1 MFASPRGTASRILD
15 SVDDALGLTGGESQD
30 RLAEPRRFVE
40 AGAVSVLSLDVFD
53 TTLWRT
59 VPRPTDA
66 FLLLGSEIAEQGLLA
81 SRIDPYA
88 FRRLRIA
95 AEARARQTAAA
106 RVNRAEVTLDDIWS
120 QFPERL
126 FQDGAIASMPERE
139 LELER
144 RITIP
149 DLDIAELAKSALEQG
164 CRLAFVS
171 NTYFNR
177 QQLARLL
184 SRPELDL
191 VQEAKVFPSS
201 AYGMGKGDAAF
212 WRTVLHEM
220 DVPPERMLHVGD
232 ELVSDVNTPSQL
244 GIRTHHYP
252 RLNKYLSRVL
262 TRERVAGPEP
272 HSPPVSAL
280 NTRSGDLG
288 ITGLRTKVATRVN
301 DLELVGDL
309 PVAWQYGAAVLGPV
323 LTGFTQWVHNQ
334 AEELKTPTVWCM
346 MREGELLADMINRVA
361 SQRRSEIEGRPIWLS
376 RHVTG
381 RATLTKLDEQ
391 ELRSMVARRMAPT
404 AQRLIRNLGLS
415 EAEVPELQALMSR
428 SLDRSEVVDE
438 VVGVLCTREQLRER
452 ILEESSKARR
462 RLVSY
467 LAATTGDMD
476 TLTLVD
482 LGWGGTI
489 QSQLS
494 RALQASGIHTHL
506 IGLYMAM
513 NDGAYWR
520 VLEGCEMHSYLTSLG
535 SPEGVTAQISRSP
548 EVIEQVC
555 LATTGSLLDFDDD
568 GRPIRDTAVPTPQQ
582 VICKLVTQHGVRAF
596 QNEWLRY
603 ADSIPTWPRLDGA
616 EVQYLLEV
624 LRASVS
630 EPTADEARVFG
641 AWEHEDNFGTD
652 HGDHVI
658 PEHLAPFVP
667 YLSPLHLLEMSTKDV
682 YWPMGLAARYDSG
695 LSSASS
701 ALLSGRVSPDVFE
714 PGRNAISARLH
725 VHPAS
730 SDEAFEEQPVRVNR
744 NGLSYVHFR
753 VDQPNIAELRFF
765 PTDQPSVFRID
776 WIDLALKIE
785 GNRAVQ
791 RIHLEGEAQLAG
803 LIYSGCRWLYDGVA
817 MGFGRDPHVIIQLD
831 GLAAGQVYGVEMQVA
846 FGVMPIRVPLR
857 PVPISPDKSAK
868 VTWVASRVRAEAK
881 HGGVKA
887 VIRGAYRLARRALKI
902 TGR

>member
-1 MFASPRGTASRILD
+1 MFAPPQRTASRISN
-15 SVDDALGLTGGESQD
+15 SVDDALSLTGSEGQD
-30 RLAEPRRFVE
+30 RLAEARRFVG

-66 FLLLGSEIAEQGLLA
+66 FLLLGSELAEQGLLA
-81 SRIDPYA
+81 HQIDPYA

-106 RVNRAEVTLDDIWS
+106 RLNRVEVTLDEIWS
-120 QFPERL
+120 QFPETL
-126 FQDGAIASMPERE
+126 FQDGTVGSMPERE

-144 RITIP
+144 RITVP
-149 DLDIAELAKSALEQG
+149 DLDIVELAKCALEQG
-164 CRLAFVS
+164 CRLALVS

-184 SRPELDL
+184 SRPELDFL
-191 VQEAKVFPSS
+191 QEAQIFPSS
-201 AYGMGKGDAAF
+201 AYGIGKGDAAL
-212 WRTVLHEM
+212 WRAVLHEM
-220 DVPPERMLHVGD
+220 NVSPELMLHIGD
-232 ELVSDVNTPSQL
+232 ELVSDVTTPSQI
-244 GIRTHHYP
+244 GIRTHYYP
-252 RLNKYLSRVL
+252 RLNKYLSCL
-262 TRERVAGPEP
+262 FTREGVTRPEP
-272 HSPPVSAL
+272 DSPPVSAL
-280 NTRSGDLG
+280 NTRAGDLG
-288 ITGLRTKVATRVN
+288 ITGVRAKVASRVN
-301 DLELVGDL
+301 DSELAGDL
-309 PVAWQYGAAVLGPV
+309 PIAWQYGAAVLGPV
-323 LTGFTQWVHNQ
+323 LTGFANWVHDQ

-361 SQRRSEIEGRPIWLS
+361 SQRRSEVEGRPIWLS

-381 RATLTKLDEQ
+381 RATLTKVNEQ

-404 AQRLIRNLGLS
+404 TQRLIRNLGLS
-415 EAEVPELQALMSR
+415 DAEVPELQALMSR

-452 ILEESSKARR
+452 ILEESSKARQ
-462 RLVSY
+462 RLISY
-467 LAATTGDMD
+467 LTATTGDLD

-494 RALQASGIHTHL
+494 RAMQASGINTRL

-513 NDGAYWR
+513 NEGAYWR
-520 VLEGCEMHSYLTSLG
+520 VLEGCEMLSYLTCLG
-535 SPEGVTAQISRSP
+535 SPEGLTRQISRSP

-568 GRPIRDTAVPTPQQ
+568 GRPVRDAAVPSPQQ

-603 ADSIPTWPRLDGA
+603 ADSVSTWPRLDGT

-641 AWEHEDNFGTD
+641 SWEHEDNFGTD

-658 PEHLAPFVP
+658 PDHLAPFVP
-667 YLSPLHLLEMSTKDV
+667 YLSPLHLLEMSAKEV

-730 SDEAFEEQPVRVNR
+730 SDDAFQEQPVRVNR
-744 NGLSYVHFR
+744 NGLSYVHFHA
-753 VDQPNIAELRFF
+753 DQPNITELRFF
-765 PTDQPSVFRID
+765 PSDQPSVFRID

-785 GNRAVQ
+785 GQRAVQ

-817 MGFGRDPHVIIQLD
+817 MSFSRDPHVILQLD
-831 GLAAGQVYGVEMQVA
+831 GIATGEVYGVEMQVA
-846 FGVMPIRVPLR
+846 FGVMPIRVPIR
-857 PVPISPDKSAK
+857 PVAVTPDKAAK
-868 VTWVASRVRAEAK
+868 LTWVASRVRAEAR

-887 VIRGAYRLARRALKI
+887 VVRGAYRLSRRALKI